1 MIRIEPIENVEQQAM
16 QKKNQ
21 NLQKLFAKKV
31 AMNLYNYMSSFERQ
45 TGTLQNGNT
54 QEYFLVPTNIFD
66 KWYDRF
72 EQKFDKDPNFFS
84 KVQEN

>member
-1 MIRIEPIENVEQQAM
+1 
-16 QKKNQ
+16 
-21 NLQKLFAKKV
+21 
-31 AMNLYNYMSSFERQ
+31 MSSFERQ
-45 TGTLQNGNT
+45 SGTLANGNV

-84 KVQEN
+84 KIQDN